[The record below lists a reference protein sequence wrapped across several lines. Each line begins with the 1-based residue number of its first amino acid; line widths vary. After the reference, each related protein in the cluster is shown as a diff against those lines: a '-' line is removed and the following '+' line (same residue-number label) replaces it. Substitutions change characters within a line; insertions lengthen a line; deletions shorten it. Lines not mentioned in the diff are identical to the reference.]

1 MSSREKK
8 ALDDL
13 RVLEVTNENGQHCGK
28 LLADMGAEVIK
39 VEPPCGEAARRI
51 GPFYKDIPDPN
62 RSLFFWHYNT
72 SKKSVTLNL
81 DTPDGQ
87 RLFRD
92 LAKSADIVL
101 ESMPPG
107 HMPAR
112 RLGYD
117 QVREL
122 NPRVVYCSIT
132 PYGQDGP
139 WAHYKATE
147 LTLMA
152 SGGQMGVCGYSPE
165 DDDDQSPVAPGGGNV
180 WHMAAHNAY
189 IAIMAAIFAR
199 DMRGIGQ
206 YIDLSMQE
214 ASAVCTEGAF
224 SDFIYMGGERKR
236 QTGRHAG
243 ISPSGP
249 GQWLCGDGRYFNA
262 MMARVKIEEWL
273 ALVEWLSADG
283 MQEDLD
289 DVKYLEP
296 VELQRSMPHVLDVI
310 GRFAK
315 TKTAEYMFHEGQ
327 KRKFAWTM
335 VRAPSDLPE
344 DPHLRERGFFVEVD
358 HPELGEKFTYPGAP
372 FIFHGTP
379 WEISHRAPL
388 IGEHNAAILRDE
400 LGLTQDR
407 IAALREMG
415 VV

>member
-1 MSSREKK
+1 MTDAPR

-13 RVLEVTNENGQHCGK
+13 RVLEVTDENGQHCGK
-28 LLADMGAEVIK
+28 LFADMGAEVIK
-39 VEPPCGEAARRI
+39 IEPPGGDAARRV
-51 GPFYKDIPDPN
+51 GPFYKDHPQPDS
-62 RSLFFWHYNT
+62 SLFFWHYNT
-72 SKKSVTLNL
+72 SKKGITLNL

-87 RLFRD
+87 RIFRN
-92 LAKSADIVL
+92 LAKTADVII
-101 ESMPPG
+101 ESMEPG
-107 HMPAR
+107 RMDAR
-112 RLGYD
+112 GLGYEH
-117 QVREL
+117 VRAL

-165 DDDDQSPVAPGGGNV
+165 DDPDQSPVAPGGGNA
-180 WHMAAHNAY
+180 WHIAAHNAY
-189 IAIMAAIFAR
+189 IAIMAAIFCR
-199 DMRGIGQ
+199 DLRGIGQ

-224 SDFIYMGGERKR
+224 TDYVHMAGERKR

-243 ISPSGP
+243 INPSGP

-273 ALVEWLSADG
+273 ALVDWLSADG

-296 VELQRSMPHVLDVI
+296 MELQKAMPHVLEVI

-315 TKTAEYMFHEGQ
+315 TKTADYMFHEGQ
-327 KRKFAWTM
+327 KRKFAWTV
-335 VRAPSDLPE
+335 VRAPSDLLD
-344 DPHLRERGFFVEVD
+344 DPHLKERGWFAQVE
-358 HPELGEKFTYPGAP
+358 HPELGESFTYPGAP
-372 FIFHGTP
+372 YKFHETP
-379 WEISHRAPL
+379 WLIAHRAPL
-388 IGEHNAAILRDE
+388 VGEHNAEILGKE
-400 LGLTQDR
+400 LGISLDKLN
-407 IAALREMG
+407 ALEELG
-415 VV
+415 VI